1 MAFARKVNASVSI
14 LSGIQ
19 FLALNQAL
27 GDPAYD
33 ALPGRSR
40 RQKPLGASA

>member
-1 MAFARKVNASVSI
+1 LAFARKVTASVSI
-14 LSGIQ
+14 PSGIQ

-27 GDPAYD
+27 GDPVHD